1 MRQTILFFSLVL
13 FVPLADLAAKEIPL
27 IAPGAKVRLYAPSLI
42 EGHFVGKV
50 VRLNADTMTVALGG
64 RRTPLQVPMASV
76 ESLEIYQGTKRK
88 TGKGMAIGTT
98 IGASIGAF
106 VGYGLSKAFDDAF
119 DDGYEEGNSDRSAYL
134 RNAAKGAFFIGLPGA
149 LIGAGI
155 GASYRDEQWKKVQID
170 SIYMGIAPQRGG
182 VQIAASFRF

>member
-13 FVPLADLAAKEIPL
+13 FVPLADLAA
-27 IAPGAKVRLYAPSLI
+27 
-42 EGHFVGKV
+42 
-50 VRLNADTMTVALGG
+50 
-64 RRTPLQVPMASV
+64 
-76 ESLEIYQGTKRK
+76 
-88 TGKGMAIGTT
+88 KGMAIGTT

-106 VGYGLSKAFDDAF
+106 VGYGLSKAFDDAFDDGF